1 MHPFWAIPR
10 LSADDL
16 KKQSVAS
23 QARAT
28 FNVELKQK
36 QYSVATVGDVNGLS
50 IAKTWTVAVPMLTNP
65 EGIAAGESFLLEM
78 WGKPAVAVK
87 RKAAGWKDGVASAA
101 KANIQARASAP
112 KTPAGHKLDS
122 EV

>member
-16 KKQSVAS
+16 KTTSVAL
-23 QARAT
+23 QAHET

-36 QYSVATVGDVNGLS
+36 QYSVVTVGDVNGLS
-50 IAKTWTVAVPMLTNP
+50 IATTWTVTVPMLTNP
-65 EGIAAGESFLLEM
+65 EGIAAGESFLLEIL
-78 WGKPAVAVK
+78 GKPAVAVK

-101 KANIQARASAP
+101 KAKSKAKASAS
-112 KTPAGHKLDS
+112 KTPAGHAFDD